1 MRKQF
6 QIKFWPTEIFVR
18 CLDLFLEKTEFAR
31 IHEGTGLKTFQ
42 FVLGIIVNVTKKN
55 LFYLFY
61 LLELRAFSC
70 DVYMLMEA

>member
-42 FVLGIIVNVTKKN
+42 FVLGIIVNVTKKT
-55 LFYLFY
+55 
-61 LLELRAFSC
+61 ELRAFSC